1 MTLFQKFSLAIKLI
15 CACHYPIVILDSIE
29 LFNNAKMR
37 VMLTYEKGIEASQ
50 TNEQFMKRFFEIR
63 TAQNG
68 DRGSISH

>member
-37 VMLTYEKGIEASQ
+37 VMLTYEKGVEASQ
-50 TNEQFMKRFFEIR
+50 TNEQLVKRFFEIG

-68 DRGSISH
+68 NRGSVAH